1 MEEGRLQS
9 GLKRP
14 LNASA
19 EMSEEVNREANVRS
33 TTRHTPDELVRQ
45 CTFDCMPARAAR
57 ERTIAGRLLMNVDD
71 YPDPDGKSTAT
82 IASVGGEFGERIED
96 LTDRRFSATRPAQE
110 P

>member
-19 EMSEEVNREANVRS
+19 EMSEEANREANAEC
-33 TTRHTPDELVRQ
+33 PLGLL
-45 CTFDCMPARAAR
+45 RA
-57 ERTIAGRLLMNVDD
+57 RTIGGRLLMNVDD
-71 YPDPDGKSTAT
+71 YPDPDGESTAT

-96 LTDRRFSATRPAQE
+96 LTDRPFSATRPAQE
-110 P
+110 L